1 MKAVVTIRQDY
12 NLTEAKAILVDLK
25 KEAEIFQKRH
35 GGVVEMHEVKEL
47 EQDMKNTYR
56 RLKRVFQTQH
66 EQGDTGERKKRNIFR
81 TILHGIADVATG
93 KEMYKSV

>member
-1 MKAVVTIRQDY
+1 MVTIRQNY
-12 NLTEAKAILVDLK
+12 NLTDANAMLADLK

-47 EQDMKNTYR
+47 EHDMKNTYR
-56 RLKRVFQTQH
+56 RLKRVMRTQH
-66 EQGDTGERKKRNIFR
+66 EQGNTGDREKRNIFG

-93 KEMYKSV
+93 KEMYNSV